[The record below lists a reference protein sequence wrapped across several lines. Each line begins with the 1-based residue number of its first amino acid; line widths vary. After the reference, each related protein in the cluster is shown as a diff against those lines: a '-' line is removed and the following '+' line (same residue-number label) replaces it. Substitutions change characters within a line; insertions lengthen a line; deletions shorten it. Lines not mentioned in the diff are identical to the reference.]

1 MAAKLVITQRRSS
14 AGTNGPQRDTLRS
27 LGLRGIGTTA
37 EREDNPA
44 LRGMLRRVGHLIEV
58 RDAKDAANA

>member
-27 LGLRGIGTTA
+27 LGLHGIGTTT

-44 LRGMLRRVGHLIEV
+44 LRGMLRRVAHLIDV
-58 RDAKDAANA
+58 QDAKDAASA